1 MELSNQSIDC
11 PKCGQHKTYR
21 NFIQNEGQSLGLLV
35 GYCSHCGYLMSPVE
49 FESRR
54 RQMMFRYSGSNAE
67 ISLKKAGT
75 QSLEREDPR
84 FYVSKDYAQGCNE
97 NSILFQ
103 AIARVL
109 GEDNTSRAFHKYGV
123 ETCLWRHREFAS
135 IFWYKDYDCTNLA
148 YRIMKYHEDGHSIKK
163 DTLTKSLDVNNRN
176 RYCLF
181 GRHLLELPDAVNKPV
196 CIVESEKT
204 AIICSIVYP
213 QAIWMATGSSYYL
226 FDYKLDFES
235 DREIVLIP
243 DPDVKN
249 DLVNDW
255 YQFSKKKGGIYNI
268 RTSCFID
275 SYVEKNKKNL
285 SFDIADYVLENFDS
299 TKANNNVVPLEEIL

>member
-1 MELSNQSIDC
+1 MELSDVDYTC
-11 PKCGQHKTYR
+11 PKCGQLSFR
-21 NFIQNEGQSLGLLV
+21 RFIQPGNKSLGSHV
-35 GYCSHCGYLMSPVE
+35 GYCPECGYQMSIVE

-54 RQMMFRYSGSNAE
+54 RQLIFHFTNSRTE
-67 ISLKKAGT
+67 QSLNNAGT
-75 QSLEREDPR
+75 QNANKGDTNY
-84 FYVSKDYAQGCNE
+84 YVSKNYAQGCNE
-97 NSILFQ
+97 NSNLFQ
-103 AIARVL
+103 YLAGKFGMDKVA
-109 GEDNTSRAFHKYGV
+109 NAFHKYGV

-135 IFWYKDYDCTNLA
+135 IFWYKDSDCTNLA
-148 YRIMKYHEDGHSIKK
+148 YRIMQYHKDGHSNKR
-163 DTLTKSLDVNNRN
+163 DTITKSLDVENHN

-226 FDYKLDFES
+226 FDNKLDFEP

-255 YQFSKKKGGIYNI
+255 YQFSKKKGSIYNI

-275 SYVEKNKKNL
+275 NYVEKNKKNL
-285 SFDIADYVLENFDS
+285 SFDIADYILENFDS
-299 TKANNNVVPLEEIL
+299 TKANNNVAPLEDIL